1 MTLVWGALG
10 GVLLSGSIVNSLLR
24 DEDFQEFRQTFEDSE
39 TMKNFMEAVPLAIL
53 DLKDIGFEG
62 GLELAKKLI

>member
-1 MTLVWGALG
+1 MALVWGAQG

-24 DEDFQEFRQTFEDSE
+24 EEDFQEFRQTFEDSE

>member
-1 MTLVWGALG
+1 MTLVWGAQG

-24 DEDFQEFRQTFEDSE
+24 EEDFQEFRQTFEDSE